1 MRTRSTYGEGFSSV
15 SGGVKGG
22 FTKLEGG
29 VMLWF
34 CVIEACD
41 VDIAAR
47 CTASR
52 SCTRVIA
59 RTGRGNRSQLS
70 PGTSLT
76 QQHRFTAA
84 KSDNVMIRP
93 YVRKGAPSGLIVLE
107 MPILIPAVECRIS
120 VPLAYH
126 LEVLHILCRVNL
138 EPWYISLTQST
149 LDG

>member
-1 MRTRSTYGEGFSSV
+1 MRIRSTRGEGFSSV

-59 RTGRGNRSQLS
+59 RTGRGDRSQLS
-70 PGTSLT
+70 SDASLT
-76 QQHRFTAA
+76 QQNRLTAA
-84 KSDNVMIRP
+84 KSDDIMIRR
-93 YVRKGAPSGLIVLE
+93 YVGKSAPSGADLFGNAHSDSRCR
-107 MPILIPAVECRIS
+107 MPYFGPTCIPFRSSSNPIS
-120 VPLAYH
+120 G
-126 LEVLHILCRVNL
+126 
-138 EPWYISLTQST
+138 QSRT
-149 LDG
+149 MIYQLDPK